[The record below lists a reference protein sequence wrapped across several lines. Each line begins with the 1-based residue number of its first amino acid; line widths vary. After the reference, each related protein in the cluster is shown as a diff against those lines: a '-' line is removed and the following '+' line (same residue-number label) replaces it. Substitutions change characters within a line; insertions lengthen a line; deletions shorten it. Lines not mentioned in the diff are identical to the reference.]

1 MKLKII
7 KNVNLKKSAKE
18 SSPTLFSSIPV
29 NSEIKIIG
37 KKIKYDGNTP
47 FIKVQY
53 DNLTGFINAKYIL
66 GLFIKSKSTSNKKY
80 PKTAIIA
87 NGDTDL
93 TIKIPQQ
100 TQFGDFC
107 KLHGC
112 SVAAVT
118 TALQIHN
125 ILLSPSS
132 VHTYAKSFL
141 SGYTGSKL
149 TICGCYKVI
158 NKKTPGKAVWKPF
171 TGDDKDKVKENI
183 ENAIK
188 KGYFVLFEK
197 KNPIHTNTI
206 IGRAVNGKYVIA
218 TNGTIKKV
226 TLNYLIKKALKGYK
240 SEKKQ
245 RNWFKGSQYGAGY
258 VIVKR

>member
-1 MKLKII
+1 MKLKTFDSVDLKATS
-7 KNVNLKKSAKE
+7 KN
-18 SSPTLFSSIPV
+18 SSSTLLTVPK
-29 NSEIKIIG
+29 NNEIEVIG
-37 KKIKYDGNTP
+37 RKIKKDGNKLYL
-47 FIKVQY
+47 KV
-53 DNLTGFINAKYIL
+53 KYNGVVGYVDPTYII
-66 GLFIKSKSTSNKKY
+66 GLFIDSKKTNNKKY
-80 PKTAIIA
+80 PKKAIISN
-87 NGDTDL
+87 NGEKIVL
-93 TIKIPQQ
+93 KIPQQ
-100 TQFGDFC
+100 TQFGEFC

-149 TICGCYKVI
+149 TIYGCYKVI
-158 NKKTPGKAVWKPF
+158 NKKCPGKAVWKPF

-188 KGYFVLFEK
+188 KGYLVLFEQ